1 MSKGSTAAQTTFSAG
16 SEAAGQDQFLG
27 QFIPLH
33 YHYQMLLDQS
43 RMNGFQ
49 QAIDRAVAPGAKV
62 VELGGGTGV
71 MSFFAAK
78 KAAKVWCV
86 ERNPQLA
93 NAARRFLEMNRVSDR
108 VEVVEADATEFVP
121 PGEVDVVI
129 CEMLH
134 SALLRE
140 KQIQIIEAFKR
151 NYKAKVSPKLPI
163 FIPEATILGVQP
175 VEQNFTFHGYQAP
188 MPVFFEPH
196 LKDTGTLSL
205 TDPMVYALFEYRN
218 DLKDHFSF
226 QISVKCAAG
235 GTLNALRFV
244 TKNVL
249 SINVET
255 NATVDWHNFYMILP
269 IEKPFAV
276 ATGDRISISFAYRA
290 GDGIEALSESIKV
303 SKEQ

>member
-1 MSKGSTAAQTTFSAG
+1 MSNGSTAAESRITPS
-16 SEAAGQDQFLG
+16 SEATGQDQFLG

-49 QAIDRAVAPGAKV
+49 QAIERAVAPGAKV

-78 KAAKVWCV
+78 KASKVWCV

-93 NAARRFLEMNRVSDR
+93 GAARRFLEMNRASDR

-140 KQIQIIEAFKR
+140 KQIQIINAFKR

-175 VEQNFTFHGYQAP
+175 VEQNFTFHGYAAP

-196 LKDTGTLSL
+196 LKDTGTISL

-218 DLKDHFSF
+218 ELKEQFSF
-226 QISVKCAAG
+226 QMSVKCAQG

-255 NATVDWHNFYMILP
+255 NATIDWHNFYMIIP
-269 IEKPFAV
+269 IEQPFSV
-276 ATGDRISISFAYRA
+276 ATGDRISIAFAYRA
-290 GDGIEALSESIKV
+290 GDSIEALAGSMKVTKES
-303 SKEQ
+303 

>member
-1 MSKGSTAAQTTFSAG
+1 MQPGVSSTSATD
-16 SEAAGQDQFLG
+16 QDQFLG

-49 QAIDRAVAPGAKV
+49 QAIERAVAPGARV
-62 VELGGGTGV
+62 LELGGGTGV

-78 KAAKVWCV
+78 KASKVWCV

-93 NAARRFLEMNRVSDR
+93 SAARRFLEMNRVGDR
-108 VEVVEADATEFVP
+108 VEVVEADASQYAP

-134 SALLRE
+134 SGLLRE
-140 KQIQIIEAFKR
+140 KQVQVIDAFKR
-151 NYKAKVSPKLPI
+151 NYKAQVSPKLPI

-196 LKDTGTLSL
+196 IKDTGTTSL
-205 TDPMVYALFEYRN
+205 TDPMVYSLFEYRN
-218 DLKDHFSF
+218 DFKEQFSF
-226 QISVKCAAG
+226 QISVKVAQA

-249 SINVET
+249 SINVESNT
-255 NATVDWHNFYMILP
+255 TIDWHNFYMVLP
-269 IEKPFAV
+269 IENPFSV
-276 ATGDRISISFAYRA
+276 AIGDRISLSFAYRA
-290 GDGIEALSESIKV
+290 GDSIDALSSGMKV
-303 SKEQ
+303 TKEG